1 VASSYRILLDKYE
14 PEQVVAAIQSMVDG
28 GRQYRPMPGEVV
40 AAIRHDPTMPTW
52 PEAYRDVMRALRVHT
67 PYQASDG
74 EKEAIAVG
82 WLREHSH
89 ELVAAFFRAQTYA
102 VLSMLPLNDQDDD
115 GKFAVKRLREDWEA
129 FVERADDRIAQGLP
143 LDQGTARKQLG
154 PRKPDFAAALP
165 EGPST

>member
-1 VASSYRILLDKYE
+1 VLLDGFDA
-14 PEQVVAAIQSMVDG
+14 EQVVTALRMLVRRG
-28 GRQYRPMPGEVV
+28 GTFRPPASEV
-40 AAIRHDPTMPTW
+40 AAAVRHDPSAPTW
-52 PEAYRDVMRALRVHT
+52 PEAYRDLMRALRVDT
-67 PYQASDG
+67 PYFASAAD
-74 EKEAIAVG
+74 KEAIAVE

-129 FVERADDRIAQGLP
+129 FVEQGLP

-154 PRKPDFAAALP
+154 PRKPDFAGALP
-165 EGPST
+165 EGPSA